1 MHMMTSDQSA
11 RLQPRRT
18 VRPLIVACCLWVV
31 CGVSSCA
38 APADSAGRNPAGS
51 RDSER
56 NGTGVPVAPAS
67 GGESAPQEAGPLEK
81 PTVEGQDT
89 SPRTSSDSSVPVRT
103 DGRDTVVVAAPGLQP
118 VATSQ
123 PSPETIV
130 EAPVTSE
137 PTPAKQPLEVPTGRP
152 PVQDTPRS
160 ARPVYDGPVSGKLT
174 CTGAPVIQ
182 NGEVVFVGLPPGR
195 LQITYDTAT
204 WDARVRA
211 DETNTQKVVLRNKR
225 PGVQRSCT
233 VTWQLLE

>member
-1 MHMMTSDQSA
+1 MMTSDRSL
-11 RLQPRRT
+11 RIQPRRAT
-18 VRPLIVACCLWVV
+18 RPLIVACCLWVL

-38 APADSAGRNPAGS
+38 SPADSAGRKPAGS
-51 RDSER
+51 HDSER
-56 NGTGVPVAPAS
+56 SGTGGPVAPAS
-67 GGESAPQEAGPLEK
+67 SGEPAPPEGAPPEK
-81 PTVEGQDT
+81 PNIEGQGT
-89 SPRTSSDSSVPVRT
+89 SPGTSSDSSVPVRT
-103 DGRDTVVVAAPGLQP
+103 DGRDTVVVSAPGVQP
-118 VATSQ
+118 VAAGQ

-137 PTPAKQPLEVPTGRP
+137 PTPAKQPLEVPTAQP

-160 ARPVYDGPVSGKLT
+160 ARPAYVGPVSGKLT

-182 NGEVVFVGLPPGR
+182 NGEVVFGGLPPGR